1 MKFTKNLRA
10 YAAALAVS
18 LSPQM
23 AGALALNDYNLILSG
38 DYVYSG
44 SSVWGHSI
52 IGGDLAGSG
61 GEFGS
66 RLPRNTTDNSL
77 TVVGDIRSSNINLM
91 AGNLVHGGT
100 IHNTTI
106 SNNGTGTVRQDA
118 SLDISGIIEELVDAS
133 STYSSKAANGLF
145 NSSTSVFSY
154 SGADDVAFFNVSAG
168 DVFKNNA
175 NLKLQAG
182 SAKSVIINVGG
193 AEVTAGGGIN
203 FGTGF
208 SRDTTQTNLGASNI
222 LWNFYEA
229 TKLDLGDFGFVGS
242 VLAMNAAVTN
252 IGTLDGTLA
261 AASLLGDRQL
271 HNYYF
276 NDPNLPPSVVPLPA
290 SFYLMLTG
298 VACLLFGR
306 VKFKTKNA

>member
-1 MKFTKNLRA
+1 MKFNKKLRA

-18 LSPQM
+18 FLPQ
-23 AGALALNDYNLILSG
+23 AASALALNDYNLILSG

-44 SSVWGHSI
+44 SSVWGHSL

-61 GEFGS
+61 GEFGT

-91 AGNLVHGGT
+91 AGNLVYGGE
-100 IHNTTI
+100 IKNTKI
-106 SNNGTGTVRQDA
+106 SNNGAGKVIHDA
-118 SLDISGIIEELVDAS
+118 SLDISGIIDELVDAS
-133 STYSSKAANGLF
+133 SLYSSKTSNGAF
-145 NSSTSVFSY
+145 NSSSNLFSY
-154 SGADDVAFFNVSAG
+154 SGADDVAFFNVSAK

-175 NLKLQAG
+175 NLRLNAG
-182 SAKSVIINVGG
+182 SAKSVIINVSGTDI
-193 AEVTAGGGIN
+193 TAGGGIN

-208 SRDTTQTNLGASNI
+208 GRDTNSSNLGASNI
-222 LWNFYEA
+222 LWNFFEA
-229 TKLDLGDFGFVGS
+229 TKLDLGDFGFIGS

-261 AASLLGDRQL
+261 AGSLIGDRQL

-306 VKFKTKNA
+306 LKFKAKQA